1 MMEKLEKKLSC
12 LLHMLVG
19 NTGYIAHVYCI
30 KKWFTEYNLK
40 VYSIHQVLNPVQ
52 CVYLWYS

>member
-40 VYSIHQVLNPVQ
+40 VYSIHQVLNQVQ
-52 CVYLWYS
+52 CVYL

>member
-19 NTGYIAHVYCI
+19 NTGYIAHVYYI

-40 VYSIHQVLNPVQ
+40 VYSIHQVLNQVQ